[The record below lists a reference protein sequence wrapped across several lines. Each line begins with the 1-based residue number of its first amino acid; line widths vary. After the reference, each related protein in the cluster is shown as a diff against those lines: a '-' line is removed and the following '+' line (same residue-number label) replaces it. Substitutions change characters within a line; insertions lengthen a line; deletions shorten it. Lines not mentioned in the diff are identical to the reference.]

1 MGQKARALPV
11 GQRPGPRKRGAPGKI
26 ELGGVLHG
34 QHHRHLRQ
42 PTPQRV
48 VMAGDNRVGINGL
61 VIKKAIGR
69 RLSGGATQ
77 GFGQRR
83 GRGFG

>member
-1 MGQKARALPV
+1 MGQKAVAMSV

-34 QHHRHLRQ
+34 QHHRPRRQ
-42 PTPQRV
+42 PTPQGV

-69 RLSGGATQ
+69 RLSRRAPQ
-77 GFGQRR
+77 GFGQRG
-83 GRGFG
+83 GRGLG